1 MRKAALLFA
10 AVAAAF
16 AGVAT
21 AHASSLVPMGEEMAS
36 SRLAGIEPGDHA
48 APAARLGPPAAPAA
62 AQRAADA
69 CPEAAPVSHE
79 AAVAPSTPDAGVEI
93 RGPRVERGAG
103 KPAWRWKALL
113 PGALK

>member
-1 MRKAALLFA
+1 MRKTAVLFA
-10 AVAAAF
+10 AVAAIF
-16 AGVAT
+16 ASVAT
-21 AHASSLVPMGEEMAS
+21 AHASSLVPMGEDMAA

-62 AQRAADA
+62 QRAADA
-69 CPEAAPVSHE
+69 CPEAAPAAHE
-79 AAVAPSTPDAGVEI
+79 AAAAPSTPDAGADI
-93 RGPRVERGAG
+93 RGPRVERSAG